1 MSSLVQILEKCP
13 EATLQPMN
21 KYIMEVSCKTKKRPA
36 FLKIAVDDETAQ
48 AYLSSDDPIG
58 IIVYFKRS
66 DYDKAIEELKET

>member
-1 MSSLVQILEKCP
+1 
-13 EATLQPMN
+13 
-21 KYIMEVSCKTKKRPA
+21 
-36 FLKIAVDDETAQ
+36 VDDETAQ